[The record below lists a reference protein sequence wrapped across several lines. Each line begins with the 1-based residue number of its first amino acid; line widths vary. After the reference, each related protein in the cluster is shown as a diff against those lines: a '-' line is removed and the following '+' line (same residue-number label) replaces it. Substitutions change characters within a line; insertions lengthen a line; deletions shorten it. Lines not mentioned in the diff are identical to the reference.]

1 MIHLL
6 RVVSNLF
13 AQLAA
18 DYSGKLSISS
28 SNTWSCVCVR
38 GEFLASEVWG
48 GSLGLSGLAF
58 EDFVGLLQTRVEE
71 GPVLEDVLHLGNRQ
85 INQHT
90 SDLGGLLRSNK
101 LSNKLVQDGSDL
113 FAVVGILVDNSG
125 QDLVASDEIL
135 LINGHLLLGLS
146 LSLLLSKGLSLH
158 LLRLHLLHLLE
169 LGCGNLPLN
178 GSHVAHGH
186 SLRTLVAHHAVL
198 AVVGSVL
205 ARSTMLA
212 LVATL
217 AVVVAAVLRVAA
229 HVRGLAAE
237 HEGHLLQ
244 DHLEVE
250 LEFLLLVKVGPLAGG
265 GVLSAEG
272 LEILLVLVLLVLN
285 LAHFLD
291 LVVVN
296 N

>member
-1 MIHLL
+1 M
-6 RVVSNLF
+6 
-13 AQLAA
+13 
-18 DYSGKLSISS
+18 
-28 SNTWSCVCVR
+28 
-38 GEFLASEVWG
+38 
-48 GSLGLSGLAF
+48 
-58 EDFVGLLQTRVEE
+58 
-71 GPVLEDVLHLGNRQ
+71 EDVLHFGNRQ
-85 INQHT
+85 VNQHT

-113 FAVVGILVDNSG
+113 FAVVGVLLDDSG
-125 QDLVASDEIL
+125 ENLVASDEVL

-146 LSLLLSKGLSLH
+146 LSLLLSKSLGLH

-169 LGCGNLPLN
+169 LGGGNLPLN

-186 SLRTLVAHHAVL
+186 RLSTLVAHHAVL
-198 AVVGSVL
+198 AVGCSVL
-205 ARSTMLA
+205 ARTTRMT
-212 LVATL
+212 LVAALT
-217 AVVVAAVLRVAA
+217 VVVAAVLRVAA
-229 HVRGLAAE
+229 HVRGLAGE
-237 HEGHLLQ
+237 HERHLLQ

-265 GVLSAEG
+265 GVLSAES